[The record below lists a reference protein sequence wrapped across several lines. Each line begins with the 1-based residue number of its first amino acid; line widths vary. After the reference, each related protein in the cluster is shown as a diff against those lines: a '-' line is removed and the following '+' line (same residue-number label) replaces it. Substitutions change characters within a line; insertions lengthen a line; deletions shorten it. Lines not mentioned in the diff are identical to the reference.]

1 MIHPIAITKGV
12 IGTPKIIGGRVKP
25 LKSGFFSMIS
35 PIYIYVMI

>member
-25 LKSGFFSMIS
+25 LKSGFFSIAS
-35 PIYIYVMI
+35 PIYVMI